1 MRYFASLSRHA
12 QAEVVCGALAVLSGL
27 IGLGYFAFI
36 ALPETHQAVS
46 PANYAFLG
54 IIVLILITF
63 SVGLYRDVVLHTLGG
78 LGLLITGSVGMFW
91 FMALGVFAYGPA
103 LLPSFIFS
111 VATLVLSWMRIT
123 AEQRSAGLPP
133 ETSSE

>member
-1 MRYFASLSRHA
+1 MRYFASLSRFA
-12 QAEVVCGALAVLSGL
+12 RAEVVCGTLTVLSGL

-63 SVGLYRDVVLHTLGG
+63 TVGLYRDVVLQTLGG
-78 LGLLITGSVGMFW
+78 LGLLIAGSVGMFW

-103 LLPSFIFS
+103 LLPSFLFS
-111 VATLVLSWMRIT
+111 IATLILSWMRIT
-123 AEQRSAGLPP
+123 AQQGSEPSA
-133 ETSSE
+133 